1 MALTVSSSVDN
12 GTPGRLGR
20 VRPVT
25 KIATGFVFA
34 FGALRFNGFDL
45 LLNPVGWLV
54 CVSGLS
60 QLQRSADG
68 PFSRARSSAVVMVC
82 VSLVAVVVPGAQ
94 SGYPLMVL
102 PVKHVIDIADT
113 AGALIAVWLTVDAV
127 IRRVRPCGDIS
138 RAALLDVLRWAV
150 VGLGALGMLV
160 GYGYTGLNPV
170 LPIAWFAAVV
180 ALIVVLY
187 RSARLPYLSPIW
199 GPAAS

>member
-1 MALTVSSSVDN
+1 M
-12 GTPGRLGR
+12 
-20 VRPVT
+20 RPVT

-68 PFSRARSSAVVMVC
+68 PFSRARSSAIVMVC
-82 VSLVAVVVPGAQ
+82 VSLVAMVSPGER
-94 SGYPLMVL
+94 SDYPLMVL
-102 PVKHVIDIADT
+102 LVKHVIDIADT

-127 IRRVRPCGDIS
+127 IRRIRPCGDIS
-138 RAALLDVLRWAV
+138 RAVLLDVLRWAV
-150 VGLGALGMLV
+150 VGLGALGTLV
-160 GYGYTGLNPV
+160 GYGYTDLDPV
-170 LPIAWFAAVV
+170 LIIAWFAAVV

-187 RSARLPYLSPIW
+187 RSAHLPCLSPIW
-199 GPAAS
+199 GPVVS